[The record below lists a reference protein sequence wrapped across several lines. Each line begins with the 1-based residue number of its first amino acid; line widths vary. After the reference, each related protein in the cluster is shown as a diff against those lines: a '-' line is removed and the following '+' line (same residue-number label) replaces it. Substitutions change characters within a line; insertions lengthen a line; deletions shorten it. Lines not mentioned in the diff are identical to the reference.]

1 MDKGLMRVFTAISG
15 WQTPEDFG
23 HDNDGYVTFEPDPK
37 TQRKSAFFWKADM
50 SHEHLNAMWLS
61 DQTFVRRALVALAM
75 LLPFSAQADPA
86 RDEFVQATVV
96 AYIRERAV
104 QVPITQHVTNAVE
117 GWETYQR
124 LIKEKQ

>member
-37 TQRKSAFFWKADM
+37 TNRKSAFFWKADM

-75 LLPFSAQADPA
+75 LLPFSAQADTA